1 LPVVPPLETRKY
13 PGHAELCA
21 YMQKVAEAV
30 PHLVNLFTI
39 GESAEGRPLMLAEV
53 TNQGTG
59 DASRKPALW
68 VDGNIRGDEV
78 AGSVA
83 ALALLQR
90 LAADH
95 GRDELVTFLLDTRT
109 FYILPRVNPDGAE
122 SSLKWGAVRVA
133 SDRAGRVVPGDVDGD
148 GRILQ
153 MRQKDPQ
160 GGWKAS
166 KRDPRLLLRRAPD
179 DRQGPFYRL
188 DDEGFLGGAGPK
200 ADRDLARNFP
210 GREAS
215 GALREPESRAVAHFL
230 RSHPNLG
237 LALSLR
243 SSQGRILTPPLAGLD
258 QSDRLLLRHLG
269 QRAEEIA
276 GCPLVE
282 DVRDGDLADW
292 MGFEL
297 GIPCLRPSLWSL
309 PRMAGLE
316 RDSGELS
323 EVDYLAILRWLDRE
337 RAGTGFV
344 PWTLCQHPQLGPV
357 EIGGWDLL
365 TTWLNPPPGEALTL
379 DCRRNVDLA
388 LSLAGALPRLVAAC
402 REEQVGWADADESGQ
417 EALSLPV
424 SLRKVVLEIANE
436 GYLPTWV
443 SERARAGADRLVV
456 EITPPATGALL
467 VGSARTLVEPLAGV
481 GTGHLLS
488 ENQPPWSVNSSE
500 GQSKSLEWLVRGDG
514 EVRLRVHHPRAGSL
528 ELCTSGEE
536 APALPP
542 PPPPP
547 VYAPPP
553 PPRVGG
559 AAPPAARPS
568 SVPEASSVAS
578 DSATRGES
586 PLVASPP
593 SPVAGYRPAA
603 RLPHLAGEVRPAPSG
618 ALHRASSPSSPASPS
633 PELAEM
639 PVTSVR
645 EDSPLRKEAS
655 GRVLGETTTGRVL
668 GSPPTRPGPVHRSL
682 EENLPSSAPPEP
694 SESQSATPPPA
705 RPATPPTT
713 RPHPPVRLPG
723 GPAEPP
729 PSAAPPVEEGWGAPP
744 SGSRIPAPLLLRRS
758 RQPEGKNP

>member
-1 LPVVPPLETRKY
+1 MPVVPPLETRNY
-13 PGHAELCA
+13 PGHSELCA

-30 PHLVNLFTI
+30 PHLVHLFTI
-39 GESAEGRPLMLAEV
+39 GESPEGRPLMLAEV

-59 DASRKPALW
+59 AASLKPALW
-68 VDGNIRGDEV
+68 VDGNIQGDEV

-109 FYILPRVNPDGAE
+109 FYILPRVDPDGAE
-122 SSLKWGAVRVA
+122 FSLQWGAVRPP
-133 SDRAGRVVPGDVDGD
+133 SNRARRVVPGDVDGD

-166 KRDPRLLLRRAPD
+166 RRDPRLLLRRAPD

-188 DDEGFLGGAGPK
+188 DSEGFLGGDGARP
-200 ADRDLARNFP
+200 DRDLARNFP

-215 GALREPESRAVAHFL
+215 GALREPEARAVAHFL
-230 RSHPNLG
+230 RSHPNVGLG
-237 LALSLR
+237 LSLR
-243 SSQGRILTPPLAGLD
+243 SSQGRILTPAWAGSPP
-258 QSDRLLLRHLG
+258 SDRTLIRQLG
-269 QRAEEIA
+269 LRAEEIT
-276 GCPLVE
+276 GCPLME
-282 DVRDGDLADW
+282 DVQDGDLADW

-297 GIPCLRPSLWSL
+297 GIPCLRSSLWSL

-316 RDSGELS
+316 RECTELS
-323 EVDYLAILRWLDRE
+323 EVEYLAILRWLDRE
-337 RAGTGFV
+337 RAGAGFV
-344 PWTLCQHPQLGPV
+344 PWSLCQHPQLGAV

-417 EALSLPV
+417 EGLHLPV
-424 SLRKVVLEIANE
+424 PLRKVVLEIANE
-436 GYLPTWV
+436 GYLPTCV
-443 SERARAGADRLVV
+443 SERARVGADRFVV
-456 EITPPATGALL
+456 EVTPPAGGGLL

-481 GTGHLLS
+481 ATSHLFS
-488 ENQPPWSVNSSE
+488 EVQAPWSVSSSE

-514 EVRLRVHHPRAGSL
+514 EVRLRVQHPRAGSL
-528 ELCTSGEE
+528 EYRTSGEE

-547 VYAPPP
+547 VYALAP

-559 AAPPAARPS
+559 APPSAGRTS
-568 SVPEASSVAS
+568 SVPPPSQPSSEP
-578 DSATRGES
+578 ATRGES
-586 PLVASPP
+586 PVVASPP

-603 RLPHLAGEVRPAPSG
+603 RLPQLAGEARPASSG
-618 ALHRASSPSSPASPS
+618 ALHRAGSPSDAATPGPPS
-633 PELAEM
+633 SELTEM

-645 EDSPLRKEAS
+645 EDSPLRKEAP

-668 GSPPTRPGPVHRSL
+668 GAPPTRPGPVHRSL
-682 EENLPSSAPPEP
+682 EEALPSATLPESSGAGSGTP
-694 SESQSATPPPA
+694 SPS
-705 RPATPPTT
+705 RPL
-713 RPHPPVRLPG
+713 PPVRLPG

-729 PSAAPPVEEGWGAPP
+729 PAAAPPVEEGWGAPP